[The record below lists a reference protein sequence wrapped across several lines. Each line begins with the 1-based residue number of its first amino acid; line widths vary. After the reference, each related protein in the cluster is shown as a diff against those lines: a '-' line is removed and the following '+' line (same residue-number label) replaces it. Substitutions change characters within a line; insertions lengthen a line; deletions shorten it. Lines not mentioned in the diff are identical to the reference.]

1 MGQKQKTEKKAKER
15 EREKE
20 RKLVITMASYALQS
34 HLGWCMQA
42 AWGNNIGQL
51 CIVNASSGG
60 AHNPPSQKK
69 ERLKVVITLVSYALQ
84 TSPRVAHAKPPGPIN
99 FSPLYE

>member
-1 MGQKQKTEKKAKER
+1 MGQKQQTERGERKKKED
-15 EREKE
+15 

-34 HLGWCMQA
+34 HLGWRMQA
-42 AWGNNIGQL
+42 AWANNNGQL